1 VPSVIDTRFFIT
13 HFLADT
19 EVLKLKMK
27 NKMVE
32 LERQKGIVP
41 TIVLHE
47 TYKLIMDKCG
57 KDVADLWVRS
67 ILKSNF
73 IIVDLTYDIAISSA
87 QLRNKY
93 HDLPTADAIIA
104 ATAIKNKSKH
114 VLSDDPHFKGIKEIR
129 TQWL

>member
-1 VPSVIDTRFFIT
+1 MPSVIDTRFFIT

-19 EVLKLKMK
+19 EGLKIKMK
-27 NKMVE
+27 NKMAE
-32 LERQKGIVP
+32 LERQRGIVP

-47 TYKLIMDKCG
+47 TYKLIIDKFG
-57 KDVADLWVRS
+57 KDVADLWFRS

-73 IIVDLTYDIAISSA
+73 AIIDLTYDIAILSA

-104 ATAIKNKSKH
+104 ATAIKSKSKH
-114 VLSDDPHFKGIKEIR
+114 VFSDDPHFKGIKEIN